1 MNILFLDKNPHM
13 SDFVCQIKS
22 SSELNSIYELIQR
35 DFSGMAA
42 DNHIIPMEVG
52 E

>member
-1 MNILFLDKNPHM
+1 MYIFFLDNNALM

-22 SSELNSIYELIQR
+22 SLEWNGIYELIQR
-35 DFSGMAA
+35 DSSGMAA
-42 DNHIIPMEVG
+42 DIHIIPMEVG